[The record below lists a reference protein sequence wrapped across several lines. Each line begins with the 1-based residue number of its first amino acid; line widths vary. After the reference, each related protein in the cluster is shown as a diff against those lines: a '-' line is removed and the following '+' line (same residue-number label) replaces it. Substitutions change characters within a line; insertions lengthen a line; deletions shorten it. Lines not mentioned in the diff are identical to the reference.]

1 MSGDRGT
8 QKSLSPGAY
17 FSVSVSVSE
26 QSFPARKIL
35 VGPSAPPMIAVEA
48 VSSAEVAAFSVSFS
62 SDMVSTAAEV

>member
-48 VSSAEVAAFSVSFS
+48 VSSEEISVSFS
-62 SDMVSTAAEV
+62 ADMVSTAAEV

>member
-26 QSFPARKIL
+26 PSFPARKIL

-48 VSSAEVAAFSVSFS
+48 VSSEEIFVSIS